1 MPLIHLLKT
10 ALSSEREEIKNIIK
24 ETVKTQNTEK
34 NRANNGKNL
43 NRITELFSKYN
54 AIEESL
60 KIANALVKEAQA
72 ELNVFPD
79 SREKEAILAMA
90 EYTMQRDK

>member
-1 MPLIHLLKT
+1 
-10 ALSSEREEIKNIIK
+10 
-24 ETVKTQNTEK
+24 
-34 NRANNGKNL
+34 
-43 NRITELFSKYN
+43 LFSKYN